1 MSSYPWFQAQFDRHT
16 AEAFLRDNANAH
28 TFVVRESSKAGQ
40 LSLSIRQKD
49 DTIAHSIIERTPQ
62 SLFLVRRANETITAD
77 SLPALLTKLSLDI
90 NEPYAPAAAAD
101 ALYLDTVPTPDQISQ
116 TVQRRSAPHGLLPT
130 PSNAYV
136 EAGQVFDMPAQR
148 FAQFTQPQPLPSLP
162 QSAEA
167 FPAQRFAHAQFTQP
181 QPLPSPH
188 SSASSFGPMPR
199 SPREHVEQVPY
210 AALPVRAQQL
220 LDVHKIDAMSVAV
233 RTDARGVM
241 VPLKDS
247 PAATLYKGRWTY
259 DRASSGV
266 VAPWLEAAGAP
277 TVSVAVKL
285 VRKPTSSKALAA
297 WSRLAHANVLPL
309 FGVIVSPEQR
319 QVMPFANGGTLRE
332 LLDSPA
338 SAELAD
344 SELFQLSVLRDVA
357 SALVYLHSQ
366 NVLHRD
372 LRACNVML
380 HRFGGGGAS
389 VPTALLGGFSLTRE
403 VAEAEDQIYTTADF
417 NVPLQP
423 LAPEQLTDYMNGLPG
438 CRSSHETDVWAFGVL
453 CCEVLL
459 PEVANFYSPL
469 FEDLAQTDLR
479 GWMERVYHFVTE
491 RAFTPLD
498 MNDLSEATPSLLA
511 VAKRCLQH
519 MPAYRPPIDDIHN
532 ALRSLADTAARAA
545 RVQSNP
551 AKPPHSAPAPASLG
565 VPSVAA
571 SRRSRDA
578 EPPAAAAAAASPA
591 SPRAVVPKE
600 IYGRSDQ
607 AIGQREFL
615 EAEREFSYR
624 MTQLDAGYRQSC
636 FASVMTD
643 RPVLPMA
650 DIDAIFQNVQALA
663 KAADTFY
670 QAVVKASAG
679 DKFFAS
685 AAASLKS
692 SKIADSLSK
701 FLGGVAASQQVLY
714 ARLYGGGS
722 KRDSEAFA
730 QLLDGV
736 QRGKRANG
744 ASLSELLAAPY
755 QHMSNQKRLLARLA
769 GQVTDAGEK
778 EALGVL
784 RAALDGIKSDNKAGD
799 MDAKAV
805 AQSLKWSS
813 KMLVNDFGS
822 LSLLDGE
829 HKLVR
834 IGTFGVK
841 LAGAKKAKSHNAY
854 LFHDALLLCEKKK
867 VVAALDLGRA
877 IEIEVRVTSPAAFSF
892 TSRNLL
898 SNTTFKCEC
907 TCTAMCD
914 AQNWVNDIDGAHA
927 ALQRVRKQ

>member
-1 MSSYPWFQAQFDRHT
+1 MSFSYPWFQAHFDRST
-16 AEAFLRDNANAH
+16 AEAFLRDNADAH
-28 TFVVRESSKAGQ
+28 TFVVRESSKPGQ

-62 SLFLVRRANETITAD
+62 SMFLVRRANETITAD
-77 SLPALLTKLSLDI
+77 SLPALLTQLSLDI
-90 NEPYAPAAAAD
+90 NEPYAPAAAAAAAD
-101 ALYLDTVPTPDQISQ
+101 DSALYLDSVPAPDQISHAA
-116 TVQRRSAPHGLLPT
+116 QRRSAPHGLLPA

-136 EAGQVFDMPAQR
+136 DAGQVFDVPAQR
-148 FAQFTQPQPLPSLP
+148 FSQFTQSQPLP

-167 FPAQRFAHAQFTQP
+167 FPAPRFSQFTQP

-188 SSASSFGPMPR
+188 SSASSFSSMPR
-199 SPREHVEQVPY
+199 SPRELVEHVPY

-241 VPLKDS
+241 VSLKDS

-285 VRKPTSSKALAA
+285 VRKPTSGKALLA

-338 SAELAD
+338 GAELAD

-380 HRFGGGGAS
+380 HRFGGGAS

-403 VAEAEDQIYTTADF
+403 VADAEDQIYTTADF

-469 FEDLAQTDLR
+469 FDDLAQTDLR
-479 GWMERVYHFVTE
+479 GWMERVFHFVTE

-532 ALRSLADTAARAA
+532 ALRSLADTAARAV
-545 RVQSNP
+545 RLQNNP
-551 AKPPHSAPAPASLG
+551 PKPPHSAPAPASLG
-565 VPSVAA
+565 VPSVATT
-571 SRRSRDA
+571 RRSRDA
-578 EPPAAAAAAASPA
+578 EPPAAAASAAPA

-624 MTQLDAGYRQSC
+624 MTQLDTGYRQSC

-663 KAADTFY
+663 KAADAFY

-692 SKIADSLSK
+692 SKIADALGK

-714 ARLYGGGS
+714 ARLYGG
-722 KRDSEAFA
+722 KKDSEAFA

-755 QHMSNQKRLLARLA
+755 QHVSNQKRLLARLA

-805 AQSLKWSS
+805 AQSLKWST

-877 IEIEVRVTSPAAFSF
+877 IEIEVRVTSPAAFSL

-898 SNTTFKCEC
+898 KNTTFKCEC
-907 TCTAMCD
+907 TCTATCD